1 MYSSLVVIVQFRP
14 GLGLANHVLCC
25 LEEPQ
30 GIGCDDSLYEHVIYV
45 PIVTGTS
52 VDKYRKREKS
62 RETDIGS

>member
-14 GLGLANHVLCC
+14 GLVLANHVLCC
-25 LEEPQ
+25 LEQPSE
-30 GIGCDDSLYEHVIYV
+30 IGCDDSLYEHVIYV
-45 PIVTGTS
+45 PIGTL